1 MSDVFETEFTCTMV
15 RRLTALPAQIGR
27 DKAYRMHL
35 SLIMAALRS
44 RCGHYIFAL
53 CFLLMAALY
62 NRGHLFLS
70 CGFYLLSSS
79 FFLT

>member
-44 RCGHYIFAL
+44 RGGHYIFAL
-53 CFLLMAALY
+53 CFLLMAALC
-62 NRGHLFLS
+62 NRGHYIFAL
-70 CGFYLLSSS
+70 
-79 FFLT
+79 